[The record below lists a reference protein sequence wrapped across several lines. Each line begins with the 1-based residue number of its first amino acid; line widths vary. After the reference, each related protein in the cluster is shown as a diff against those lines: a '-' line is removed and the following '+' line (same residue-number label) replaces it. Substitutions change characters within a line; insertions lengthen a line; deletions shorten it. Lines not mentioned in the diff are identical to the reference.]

1 MKRRRLAILTTHPIQ
16 YHAAWFSALASH
28 PEIDLQVFF
37 CHQATAREQAKAGF
51 GVEFNWDI
59 PLLDGYPYQF
69 LNNVASRPSVNS
81 FSGLDTPEVAGLIER
96 NHYDAVMV
104 NGWHYKSAWQAMR
117 ACWRTKTP
125 VMARGDSHLHNG
137 RHVVKRVLKWPFYH
151 WFISRLD
158 ACLAVGKWSREY
170 YLHYGAKPERVFLVP
185 HTVNNTYFG
194 EQAPQLSDQRGALRA
209 RWKLDATSAVYL
221 FAGKLIDVKRPLDF
235 VAAIGNAA
243 SAGARMAG
251 LIVGDG
257 PLRRECE
264 DFVNR
269 TEAPIRF
276 AGFLNQSK
284 IAAAYV
290 AADALVL
297 PSEAE
302 TWGLAVNEA
311 MACGRPCFVSDQVG
325 CGPDMI
331 VPDETGALF
340 PMGDREALAT
350 LLSEYASNPKKL
362 MSMNQAARSKAQ
374 EYTVGVAVDGVLR
387 ALRSVNYR
395 K

>member
-1 MKRRRLAILTTHPIQ
+1 MKRKRLAILTTHPIQ
-16 YHAAWFSALASH
+16 YHAAWFAALASH

-37 CHQATAREQAKAGF
+37 CHQATAHEQAKAGF
-51 GVEFNWDI
+51 GVDFNWDI
-59 PLLDGYPYQF
+59 PLLDGYPYRF
-69 LNNVASRPSVNS
+69 LNNVASHPSVNS
-81 FSGLDTPEVAGLIER
+81 FSGLDTPEVAELIAR

-117 ACWRTKTP
+117 ACWRTQTP

-137 RHVVKRVLKWPFYH
+137 RHVAKRVLKWPFYN
-151 WFISRLD
+151 WFISKLD

-170 YLHYGAKPERVFLVP
+170 YLHYGAKPERVFLAP
-185 HTVNNTYFG
+185 HAVNDTYFG
-194 EQAPQLSDQRGALRA
+194 EQAPRLADQRGALRA

-221 FAGKLIDVKRPLDF
+221 LVGKLIDVKRPLDF
-235 VAAIGNAA
+235 VAAIGKAA
-243 SAGARMAG
+243 NAGARIAG

-264 DFVNR
+264 DLVNR

-276 AGFLNQSK
+276 AGFLNQSE

-297 PSEAE
+297 PSAAE

-331 VPDETGALF
+331 VHDETGALF
-340 PMGDREALAT
+340 RMGDREALAT
-350 LLSEYASNPKKL
+350 LLSEYAANPKKL

-374 EYTVGVAVDGVLR
+374 EYTVGAAVAGVLQ
-387 ALRSVNYR
+387 ALGSVNYTR
-395 K
+395 